1 MPIYEYRC
9 QSCGHEL
16 ETTQKMTEAPL
27 KTCPTCSKDT
37 LEKLISRSAFQ
48 LKGGGW
54 YSDLYSSTSGGGSKK
69 SEGGE
74 SSTPAATPAAT
85 PAPSTEA
92 KPEKKAEKASSTAA
106 A

>member
-16 ETTQKMTEAPL
+16 ETTQKMSEPAL
-27 KTCPTCSKDT
+27 KTCPACSQDT

-54 YSDLYSSTSGGGSKK
+54 YSDLYSSTTGKK
-69 SEGGE
+69 PE
-74 SSTPAATPAAT
+74 SVDKPAGDKPAAATEKSPATAGASAPAA
-85 PAPSTEA
+85 SES
-92 KPEKKAEKASSTAA
+92 KPEK
-106 A
+106 